1 MWTPEKSAKLSLVLT
16 DFIFLLSIIIGIFLP
31 FLAGRYIEITGKSQ
45 TLKTVLVT
53 VCYFCLP
60 FVLIL
65 LLALRHLLK
74 NILRSKVFIY
84 ENVKLLRI
92 LSWCCV
98 AVALITVI
106 SGYFYLPF
114 YIIGTA
120 AGFFALILRV
130 IKNIFCTAIEIKNEN
145 ELTI

>member
-45 TLKTVLVT
+45 ALKTVLVT
-53 VCYFCLP
+53 VSYFCLP
-60 FVLIL
+60 FAFIL

>member
-45 TLKTVLVT
+45 ALKTVLVT

-65 LLALRHLLK
+65 LLASD
-74 NILRSKVFIY
+74 I
-84 ENVKLLRI
+84 
-92 LSWCCV
+92 C
-98 AVALITVI
+98 
-106 SGYFYLPF
+106 
-114 YIIGTA
+114 
-120 AGFFALILRV
+120 
-130 IKNIFCTAIEIKNEN
+130 
-145 ELTI
+145 

>member
-45 TLKTVLVT
+45 ALKTVLVT

-65 LLALRHLLK
+65 LLALRYLLK

-130 IKNIFCTAIEIKNEN
+130 IKNIFCTAIEIKSEN